1 MLSTDLGTGIIIP
14 PHIYPPTLP
23 ILDPSVAMAC
33 LPYGITAVVAALFGW
48 ILAYAIQKKYGGLL
62 NPLNIILP
70 SIIFVLLSIRFGFGA
85 EFVQGS
91 ILCFLLLF
99 ASNSDIHTREVPD
112 SVSIMIAITALIG
125 KELANIPTMLFAAV
139 LITLPQLAIAIIKPN
154 TYGGADIKLMAAC
167 AFLLGFK
174 KGLIAIIVGLLLAVI
189 CTVITRKLKNQ
200 SLKDSFA
207 LIPYLSIG
215 SMVAFLF

>member
-1 MLSTDLGTGIIIP
+1 MLNTALGAGIIIP

-23 ILDPSVAMAC
+23 ILDPSISLAC
-33 LPYGITAVVAALFGW
+33 LPYVITAIVAALFGW
-48 ILAYAIQKKYGGLL
+48 LLAYATHKKCGGRL

-70 SIIFVLLSIRFGFGA
+70 PLILVLVSIRFGFGT
-85 EFVQGS
+85 ELVQGS
-91 ILCFLLLF
+91 IFCFLLLF

-125 KELANIPTMLFAAV
+125 KELVNIPIMLLAAV

-167 AFLLGFK
+167 AFLLGFN

-189 CTVITRKLKNQ
+189 CTVIIRKMKNQ
-200 SLKDSFA
+200 NFNDSFA
-207 LIPYLSIG
+207 LIPYLAIG
-215 SMVAFLF
+215 VCAAYFL

>member
-1 MLSTDLGTGIIIP
+1 MLSTALGAGIIIS

-23 ILDPSVAMAC
+23 ILDPSIALAC
-33 LPYGITAVVAALFGW
+33 LPYGITAIVAALFGW
-48 ILAYAIQKKYGGLL
+48 ILAYAIQKKFGDRL

-70 SIIFVLLSIRFGFGA
+70 PIIFVLLSIRFGFGT
-85 EFVQGS
+85 EFAQGS

-112 SVSIMIAITALIG
+112 SVSIIIAITALIG
-125 KELANIPTMLFAAV
+125 KELANIPTMLLAAV
-139 LITLPQLAIAIIKPN
+139 LITFPQFAIAIIKPN
-154 TYGGADIKLMAAC
+154 SYGGADIKLMAAC
-167 AFLLGFK
+167 AFLLGLE

-189 CTVITRKLKNQ
+189 CTVITRKMKNQ

-207 LIPYLSIG
+207 LIPYLAAG
-215 SMVAFLF
+215 SMLAFYI